1 MSNQEAQKPFNK
13 SDFYKILSMTIN
25 LYMPTVI
32 SFLKYKKYEEFDYS
46 IINDNLPYFKFIS
59 MLIYNDFSKAID
71 YNIKILILGTY
82 DDSILDEDLLNVI
95 VTPKEA
101 VDFHLYKV
109 LEQTILKIIERNIAY
124 YFSHDKTFYPT
135 LFLDSNGRILNKIK
149 NISNSFS
156 KYTQLFTSN

>member
-1 MSNQEAQKPFNK
+1 MGNKDNQKQYNR
-13 SDFYKILSMTIN
+13 SDFYRILSMTIN

-32 SFLKYKKYEEFDYS
+32 NFLKQKKYEEFEYS

-71 YNIKILILGTY
+71 YNIKMLILSTY
-82 DDSILDEDLLNVI
+82 DDSILDEDILNVI
-95 VTPKEA
+95 VTPKEV

-124 YFSHDKTFYPT
+124 YFSHEKTFYPT

-149 NISNSFS
+149 NVSNSFS
-156 KYTQLFTSN
+156 KYIHLFNSN